1 MHFTYDNSL
10 YMFFRGCNFDCAG
23 CILKLSAWDCHLTAD
38 IRSQLESLID
48 VRTLNFNEMQK
59 IIEPLGV
66 DRAVLGGGEPTI
78 DPEIVDIVR
87 WLNSIGVKTI
97 LLTNGYALSEDRVR
111 ELEANGL
118 NELCMSIKAFTDTI
132 HVRYT
137 GKSNEKVLKNF
148 KLLNKSGIQLR
159 AESVLIPGLIEATEI
174 ENIARFIA
182 SVDSSI
188 PYRID
193 GYTPVHGT
201 PWRQPS
207 KHEIFKAVKVARKY
221 LENVSCI
228 YSEMELRGNI
238 HIVYPVLREGR

>member
-1 MHFTYDNSL
+1 MYFTYDNSL
-10 YMFFRGCNFDCAG
+10 YMFFRGCNFNCVG

-38 IRSQLESLID
+38 IRSQLDSLIG
-48 VRTLNFNEMQK
+48 VRTLNFKEMQK

-66 DRAVLGGGEPTI
+66 DRVVLGGGEPTI
-78 DPEIVDIVR
+78 DAEIVDVVR

-118 NELCMSIKAFTDTI
+118 NEICVSIKAVSDII

-148 KLLNKSGIQLR
+148 KLLTKCGIRLR
-159 AESVLIPGLIEATEI
+159 AESVLIPGLIEAAEI
-174 ENIARFIA
+174 KNIARFIA

-193 GYTPVHGT
+193 GYTPVPGT

-207 KHEIFKAVKVARKY
+207 KEEVFGAVKVAGEY

-228 YSEMELRGNI
+228 YSEMELKGNV
-238 HIVYPVLREGR
+238 HIVYPLLHKGH